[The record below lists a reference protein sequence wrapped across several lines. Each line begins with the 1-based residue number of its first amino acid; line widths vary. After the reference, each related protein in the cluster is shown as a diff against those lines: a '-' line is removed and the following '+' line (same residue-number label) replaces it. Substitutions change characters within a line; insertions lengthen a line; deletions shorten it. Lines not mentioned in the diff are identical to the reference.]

1 MQIFSL
7 LSMVEIVELFSSMSR
22 SCRVR
27 PKVPV
32 RPQAEPF
39 LNHLGWQA
47 QATLGNGIDAAPLSD
62 PGEAYF
68 ATGNAAGLQ
77 HVGR

>member
-1 MQIFSL
+1 M
-7 LSMVEIVELFSSMSR
+7 
-22 SCRVR
+22 
-27 PKVPV
+27 
-32 RPQAEPF
+32 AEPF

-47 QATLGNGIDAAPLSD
+47 QAAIGNAIDAAPFSD